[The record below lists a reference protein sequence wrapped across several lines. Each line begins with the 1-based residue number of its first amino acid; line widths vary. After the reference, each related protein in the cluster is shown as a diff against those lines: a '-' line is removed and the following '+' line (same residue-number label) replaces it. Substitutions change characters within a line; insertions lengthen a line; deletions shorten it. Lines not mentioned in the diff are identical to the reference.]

1 LRRRQNVVSFSL
13 FPKIRIMKEQFQD
26 YFGTNKKT
34 WEKKVPI
41 HAESSFYDVPSFLN
55 GKSSLNSYEL
65 DALGDVN
72 GKSLLHLQCHF
83 GQDTLSWA
91 RMGAL
96 ATGVDISEEAITLSR
111 KLNKQLG
118 LSAEFVCC
126 NVLDT
131 SMHIQ
136 EQFDIIFTSYG
147 VIGWLPDLKPWALM
161 IAQRLKS
168 GGTFYMV
175 EFHPIVWMFDYTGD
189 KPVMKYG
196 YHQDEAVYEEYEGT
210 YAQADAAII
219 SKEYGWNHGLGE
231 VVSALIDAGL
241 KIEILREHDA
251 SPYDV
256 LSDLVKNEN
265 GLYESKDHLYPLIF
279 EIKATKI

>member
-1 LRRRQNVVSFSL
+1 
-13 FPKIRIMKEQFQD
+13 MKEQFQD
-26 YFGTNKKT
+26 YFGTNKET

-96 ATGVDISEEAITLSR
+96 VTGVDISEEAITLSR

-118 LSAEFVCC
+118 LSAAFVCC

-136 EQFDIIFTSYG
+136 EQFDIVFTSYG

-210 YAQADAAII
+210 YAQTDAPMI

-241 KIEILREHDA
+241 KIEILRERDA

-256 LSDLVKNEN
+256 LPDLVKNEN

>member
-1 LRRRQNVVSFSL
+1 
-13 FPKIRIMKEQFQD
+13 MKEQFQD
-26 YFGTNKKT
+26 YFGTNKET

-131 SMHIQ
+131 SIHIK
-136 EQFDIIFTSYG
+136 EQFDVVFTSYG
-147 VIGWLPDLKPWALM
+147 VIGWLPDLKPWALV
-161 IAQRLKS
+161 IAERLKS

-189 KPVMKYG
+189 RPVMKYG
-196 YHQDEAVYEEYEGT
+196 YNQDEPIYEEYEGT
-210 YAQADAAII
+210 YAQPHATMI

-231 VVSALIDAGL
+231 VVTALIDAGL
-241 KIEILREHDA
+241 KVEFLREHHA

-256 LSDLVKNEN
+256 LPDLVINEN

-279 EIKATKI
+279 EIKATKV